1 MCHPVYR
8 VMTSLPIAPVAVLVV
23 VAIVV
28 GTNLLV
34 IVFGEAGML
43 VGVRNWRSLYFYL
56 LHRSTRCCVSEVLK
70 VDAAT
75 NSLNSVK
82 GKHLGAELQVVLVTA
97 VEV

>member
-43 VGVRNWRSLYFYL
+43 VGVRN
-56 LHRSTRCCVSEVLK
+56 
-70 VDAAT
+70 
-75 NSLNSVK
+75 
-82 GKHLGAELQVVLVTA
+82 
-97 VEV
+97 